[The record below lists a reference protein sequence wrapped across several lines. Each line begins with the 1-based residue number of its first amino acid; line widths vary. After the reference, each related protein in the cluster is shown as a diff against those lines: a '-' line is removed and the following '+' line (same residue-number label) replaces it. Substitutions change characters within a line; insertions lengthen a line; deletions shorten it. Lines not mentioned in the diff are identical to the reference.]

1 MKRIFLALVLGS
13 VSVAAHSEARVVE
26 LKAEAIDGKTHWS
39 PERIEVIQGET
50 FKLDMKHDLPAGFAF
65 HGVDIPALGLRQ
77 QVNRGQHVS
86 VDVQIPAD
94 LAPGEYPIRCHFH
107 AAHVG
112 STLVVAAAPLPAKK
126 SGTKKK

>member
-1 MKRIFLALVLGS
+1 MKRIVMALALGVFSL
-13 VSVAAHSEARVVE
+13 AARSESRVVE

-39 PERIEVIQGET
+39 PERIEVLQGES

-86 VDVQIPAD
+86 VEVKVPAD

-112 STLVVAAAPLPAKK
+112 STLVVSAAPLPAKK
-126 SGTKKK
+126 SAVKKK